1 MMDIALSVT
10 LGILFLLCGVAAFF
24 LMMHLWGY
32 PYDKATRTSA
42 APPGLMRLHRILGWV
57 YVLIY
62 VVMMYEMVPRLW
74 LYQVELPARTVVHL
88 MLGMT
93 IGVILLIKLS
103 IIRFFRHLEEWMP
116 ALGVGLL
123 LCTVLLSGLSIPFA
137 LREFALASSAVG
149 GGVYSLENRE
159 RVARLLPLAG
169 LPEEA
174 PVVELA
180 SLDALREGRNVLVRK
195 CVECHDLKTILIRP
209 RSPADWWKTVERMAV
224 KPTFGAPMTERE
236 LWTVSAY
243 LVAITRD
250 IQRSVKVRKQAA
262 AERLETRDALRGLV
276 AAEGATAGAEAVD
289 PARAQ
294 EAFETLCTQCHELSD
309 VEAEQ
314 PNTSDGIDQL
324 FQRMIDEN
332 GMEATE
338 EELRLVKWYMEMRF
352 VTPSA

>member
-62 VVMMYEMVPRLW
+62 LVMMYEMVPRLW

-224 KPTFGAPMTERE
+224 KPTFGAAMTERE

-262 AERLETRDALRGLV
+262 AEHLETRDALRGLV

-314 PNTSDGIDQL
+314 PSTSDGIDQL

-338 EELRLVKWYMEMRF
+338 EELRLVKWYMEERF
-352 VTPSA
+352 VSPSA

>member
-1 MMDIALSVT
+1 MDIALSVT

-62 VVMMYEMVPRLW
+62 LVMMYEMVPRLW

-224 KPTFGAPMTERE
+224 KPTFGAAMTERE

-262 AERLETRDALRGLV
+262 AEHLETRDALRGLV
-276 AAEGATAGAEAVD
+276 AAEGATAGTEAVD

-314 PNTSDGIDQL
+314 PSTSDGIDQL

-338 EELRLVKWYMEMRF
+338 EELRLVKWYMEERF
-352 VTPSA
+352 VSPSA

>member
-10 LGILFLLCGVAAFF
+10 LGILFLITGSAAVF
-24 LMMHLWGY
+24 LMFYLWGF
-32 PYDKATRTSA
+32 PYDKETRTSA
-42 APPGLMRLHRILGWV
+42 APPSLMRLHRILGWV

-93 IGVILLIKLS
+93 IGVILVLKLS

-149 GGVYSLENRE
+149 GGVYSIENRE

-169 LPEEA
+169 LPKEA
-174 PVVELA
+174 PLVELA
-180 SLDALREGRNVLVRK
+180 GLDALRSGRNVLVRK

-209 RSPADWWKTVERMAV
+209 RSPAAWWKTVERMAV

-250 IQRSVKVRKQAA
+250 IQRSVKVQKRAD
-262 AERLETRDALRGLV
+262 AERQESRDALRDLV
-276 AAEGATAGAEAVD
+276 AAEDATAGVLAVD
-289 PARAQ
+289 AATAQ
-294 EAFETLCTQCHELSD
+294 STYESLCTQCHEFSD
-309 VEAEQ
+309 VEGEMPTTSAE
-314 PNTSDGIDQL
+314 IDDL
-324 FQRMIDEN
+324 LQRMIDEN
-332 GMEATE
+332 EMEATE
-338 EELRLVKWYMEMRF
+338 EELRLVKWYMEKLLAG
-352 VTPSA
+352 PAA

>member
-24 LMMHLWGY
+24 LMLHLWGY

-62 VVMMYEMVPRLW
+62 LVMMYEMVPRLW

-116 ALGVGLL
+116 SLGVALL

-149 GGVYSLENRE
+149 GGVYSIENRE

-209 RSPADWWKTVERMAV
+209 RSPSDWWKTVERMAV

-314 PNTSDGIDQL
+314 PTTSDGIDQL

-338 EELRLVKWYMEMRF
+338 EELRLVKWYMEKRY
-352 VTPSA
+352 VSPSA

>member
-10 LGILFLLCGVAAFF
+10 LGILFLISGVAAVF
-24 LMMHLWGY
+24 LMFHLWGY

-62 VVMMYEMVPRLW
+62 LVMMYEMVPRLW

-88 MLGMT
+88 MLGMA
-93 IGVILLIKLS
+93 IGVILLIKVS

-149 GGVYSLENRE
+149 GGVYSIENRE

-262 AERLETRDALRGLV
+262 AERQESRDALRDLV
-276 AAEGATAGAEAVD
+276 AGEEGTAGPAID
-289 PARAQ
+289 PVKAK
-294 EAFETLCTQCHELSD
+294 ETYELLCTQCHELSD

-314 PNTSDGIDQL
+314 PHTSEGIDAL

-338 EELRLVKWYMEMRF
+338 EELRLVKWYMEEQF
-352 VTPSA
+352 VAPSA